1 MVVGQPRP
9 LKTPRDPQAEAL
21 LHLVGLEVMLQV
33 GNHSVH
39 WVPVEEKEAVVI
51 ADGVEALQEGVL
63 WQAVAA
69 VALH

>member
-1 MVVGQPRP
+1 VVVGQPRP
-9 LKTPRDPQAEAL
+9 LKTPRDPQAEPL

-33 GNHSVH
+33 GDHPVH
-39 WVPVEEKEAVVI
+39 WVPVEQKEAVVV

-63 WQAVAA
+63 WQPVAA